1 MIHKTGLSVAIF
13 MAMVMVQNAYA
24 QQAAPAQ
31 ENSPATGDSEAT
43 TLDAVRVEGTFLN
56 TAAKSATK
64 MDIDVMDT
72 PFSVQSYS
80 EAFIDS
86 IEATTLSELFNYMTG
101 VKKAGLSGMDISFRG
116 FKSAGDDLN
125 SVLVDGLPGVS
136 GRFGS
141 PPSIALDQVELVRG
155 SMSVLYG
162 QNQPGGFINLI
173 TKKPKY
179 DRGTSF
185 GLRGT
190 AYLGAGIGLGDATG
204 YLADFDTTGH
214 IDTDGHLLYRLI
226 GEHGD
231 RDTFRDYGF
240 DKTTYLM
247 PSLTWNIGGAG
258 SATQITAQ
266 FEYRESK
273 ASFDQGLVAPNRD
286 VNLIAPIT
294 TFYGEPGQFR
304 DEKGEAVNLFL
315 SHAFQNGWLFNVAL
329 RSVDYES
336 EQKEFSHVGIRPN
349 GRTLNR
355 RARWLETERDID
367 NYDAN
372 LTMDFNTG
380 ESVTHKMVVGVTGG
394 RNKIRETRLK
404 FFNSVCPGQ
413 YCFDIDIYDPVY
425 GQAPDFDSI
434 PAHNPATP
442 NLLTN
447 NGGEKRNTAFY
458 VSDLIGFGEK
468 WKLALG
474 VRNFREDQQLFN
486 LKDPSEPPVKKE
498 SRKSALPMAGLLFQ
512 PNDKWTLYASYSESY
527 VPADP
532 DDQDI
537 NGDNPFIPL
546 IGEQLEVGAKTEGL
560 LDGRLG
566 ASLAVFRIN
575 QLNMMNS
582 FACPLGVCY
591 DQLGEARS
599 EGVEFEA
606 NLWATERWQLKF
618 GYAYTDAYVVSSNIP
633 AQVGSQ
639 LTNAPK
645 HTANIWSNYDFGNG
659 FSLGTGIVHIG
670 DYAGLVPSASAPDPM
685 PMPGYTLVDLVL
697 NYRIREHAFNLKLGN
712 VLDEEHYEATGLTGQ
727 IQVVAGPPRNLTF
740 SYRYSF

>member
-1 MIHKTGLSVAIF
+1 MNKLNVLSAAIALCVT
-13 MAMVMVQNAYA
+13 MHNAHA
-24 QQAAPAQ
+24 QDA
-31 ENSPATGDSEAT
+31 SDSEETQDAAT
-43 TLDAVRVEGTFLN
+43 TLDTVRVQGSFLN

-86 IEATTLSELFNYMTG
+86 IEATSLSELFNYMTG
-101 VKKAGLSGMDISFRG
+101 VKKAGLTGLDISFRG

-141 PPSIALDQVELVRG
+141 PPSVALEQVELVRG

-173 TKKPKY
+173 TKKPKF
-179 DRGTSF
+179 DRATSI

-190 AYLGAGIGLGDATG
+190 SYLGAGLGLTDATG
-204 YLADFDTTGH
+204 YSVDFDTTGH
-214 IDTDGHLLYRLI
+214 IDKDGHLLYRFV

-231 RDTFRDYGF
+231 RDTFRDYNF
-240 DKTTYLM
+240 DRTTYLA

-258 SATQITAQ
+258 GATQVTAQ

-273 ASFDQGLVAPNRD
+273 ATFDQGLVAPNRD
-286 VNLIAPIT
+286 ASLIAPIR

-304 DEKGEAVNLFL
+304 EEKGETVNLFV
-315 SHAFQNGWLFNVAL
+315 SHAFQNGWQWNTSL

-355 RARWLETERDID
+355 RARWLETERSFD
-367 NYDAN
+367 NYDTN
-372 LTMDFNTG
+372 LTMEFNTG
-380 ESVTHKMVVGVTGG
+380 ENIAHKMVVGVMGG

-404 FFNSVCPGQ
+404 FFNSVCPGEF
-413 YCFDIDIYDPVY
+413 CFDIDIYDPVY
-425 GQAPDFDSI
+425 GQTPDYDSI
-434 PAHNPATP
+434 PAFNPGNPQT
-442 NLLTN
+442 LTN
-447 NGGEKRNTAFY
+447 NGSERKNTAFY
-458 VSDLIGFGEK
+458 VSDLISFGER
-468 WKLALG
+468 WKLSLG
-474 VRNFREDQQLFN
+474 VRNFREEQRLFN
-486 LKDPSEPPVKKE
+486 LNDPSEPPVQKE
-498 SRKSALPMAGLLFQ
+498 SSKSALPMAGLLFQ
-512 PNDKWTLYASYSESY
+512 PNANWTLYASYSESY

-532 DDQDI
+532 DDMDI
-537 NGDNPFIPL
+537 NGDNPFEPL
-546 IGEQLEVGAKTEGL
+546 TGEQYEIGAKTEGL
-560 LDGRLG
+560 WDGKVT
-566 ASLAVFRIN
+566 ASLALFRIN
-575 QLNMMNS
+575 QMNVMNS
-582 FACPLGVCY
+582 FPCSFGVCY

-599 EGVEFEA
+599 EGVELEA
-606 NLWATERWQLKF
+606 NFWVTDRWQLKL
-618 GYAYTDAYVVSSNIP
+618 GYAYTDARVVSSNVP
-633 AQVGSQ
+633 VQVGSQ
-639 LTNAPK
+639 LTNAPE
-645 HTANIWSNYDFGNG
+645 HTFNLWSSYDFGNG
-659 FSLGTGIVHIG
+659 FSLGTGVVHIG

-712 VLDEEHYEATGLTGQ
+712 VFDEEHYEATGLTGQ